1 MCQHTASW
9 SSCTQVP
16 GHRLSFTYLSQG
28 VSLYP
33 STADGGDF
41 CWAYFLHHGTH
52 LNLETELPTIPESF
66 PQEEGAHQRQAS
78 NQQEAA
84 TTERSISG
92 MTVALAGGSAC
103 SSKVPREQEA
113 AVTPPAP
120 SSRAGRCSWERAT
133 FSSNCINLG
142 TAHMCCEAKGRM
154 GPRRGASA
162 FRLHRVLQQDTRSLR
177 SPADTSAPDKHR
189 QELQPFQQQFSSFLF
204 GALFYC
210 KQVFPDKPCSVLDLL
225 EPMACGIL
233 WHLITFAYKGIA
245 KLRNTWNNPE
255 D

>member
-41 CWAYFLHHGTH
+41 CWAYFMHHGTH
-52 LNLETELPTIPESF
+52 LNLETELPPVPESF
-66 PQEEGAHQRQAS
+66 PQEEGAHQQQAS
-78 NQQEAA
+78 NQQQAA

-120 SSRAGRCSWERAT
+120 SSGAGRCSWERAT

-162 FRLHRVLQQDTRSLR
+162 FRPSAGHQVTAKPCWHLCPRQAQAGTTAFPTAVQLIPFWSIVLLQSGL
-177 SPADTSAPDKHR
+177 SR
-189 QELQPFQQQFSSFLF
+189 Q
-204 GALFYC
+204 ALF
-210 KQVFPDKPCSVLDLL
+210 CSR
-225 EPMACGIL
+225 PTRAHGL
-233 WHLITFAYKGIA
+233 WHFVAF
-245 KLRNTWNNPE
+245 NNLCL
-255 D
+255 